1 VRRTEVTVAIDWDK
15 VDEVTLALLTLT
27 SFEEGGGTRAWK
39 GHAWDVMNRLHQKG
53 WISDPVT
60 KAKSVVLSDEGV
72 RRGQALFDKYFGIEE
87 KGRAR

>member
-1 VRRTEVTVAIDWDK
+1 LAIDWNK

-27 SFEEGGGTRAWK
+27 SFQEGGVTRSWK
-39 GHAWDVMNRLHQKG
+39 GHDWDVMNRLHQKG
-53 WISDPVT
+53 WISDPVG

-72 RRGQALFDKYFGIEE
+72 HRGQALFDTYFGVEE